1 MIAPII
7 ADLLRRGTQA
17 WSALLPAYHAG
28 TGRVPV
34 RCLARL
40 LGRQAHLRSS
50 SSLVCS
56 CSPDAVTSTGR
67 WPHPARFAP
76 R

>member
-40 LGRQAHLRSS
+40 TGSLAEFFELGVQL
-50 SSLVCS
+50 L
-56 CSPDAVTSTGR
+56 P
-67 WPHPARFAP
+67 
-76 R
+76 